1 MIFHRVCA
9 FSFCICF
16 LSIAGVKGSHKCGGF
31 RQRRLMLL
39 QRQKSEVYNSRVG
52 RAASLCRLRGGGG
65 GVSVSL
71 RVSAS
76 AHACSCEILG
86 PSSSFKTSS
95 EAPSGLSLT
104 LTLTLPPSPFP

>member
-65 GVSVSL
+65 GCLFPCVFQLL
-71 RVSAS
+71 RTPAVVRSWA
-76 AHACSCEILG
+76 
-86 PSSSFKTSS
+86 
-95 EAPSGLSLT
+95 
-104 LTLTLPPSPFP
+104 LPPPSKPAVRRLQASP